1 MTHPEKIVERYK
13 HVIALAQRGSTDG
26 ERTAAQNAAA
36 SMREKYP
43 NIHAQA
49 FPPSHSSSPPP
60 AGTPF
65 TQGGTNDGSMPWY
78 ERFTGFREQAREAFD
93 WASRVAAEMASLE
106 YARSAADELVEMQ
119 TKTLAKER
127 VQIAIK
133 LPLREVFY
141 LGARFNEAQKQE
153 FASRIAGLVEAEILR
168 LMNEE

>member
-13 HVIALAQRGSTDG
+13 HVMALASQGATDG
-26 ERTAAQNAAA
+26 EKSAANNAAA
-36 SMREKYP
+36 AMRQKYP
-43 NIHAQA
+43 GIHAQA
-49 FPPSHSSSPPP
+49 YPPSPPP
-60 AGTPF
+60 PQPGQPFNPGSGT
-65 TQGGTNDGSMPWY
+65 DGSVPWY
-78 ERFTGFREQAREAFD
+78 ERFNGFREQAKEAFD

-133 LPLREVFY
+133 LPLLEVFY

-153 FASRIAGLVEAEILR
+153 FASRIAALVEEEILR
-168 LMNEE
+168 LMSED

>member
-1 MTHPEKIVERYK
+1 MTHPERIVERYK
-13 HVIALAQRGSTDG
+13 HVIALAQRGATEG

-43 NIHAQA
+43 GLHAQA
-49 FPPSHSSSPPP
+49 YPPTPAQAG

-65 TQGGTNDGSMPWY
+65 QQGSPDNSVPWY
-78 ERFTGFREQAREAFD
+78 ERFAGFREQARDAFD

-106 YARSAADELVEMQ
+106 YARSAADELAEMQ

-127 VQIAIK
+127 VQIAVK

-153 FASRIAGLVEAEILR
+153 FASRIAGLVEEEILR
-168 LMNEE
+168 LMREEE